1 MAQQKIAGDSML
13 KLKGVAARLGLRG
26 SRGIVAMMFSIISIV
41 SGTQVSAAVPAQF
54 RNGLVDASYQVL
66 SADVN
71 SDGQTDFL
79 LRARNRLVLID
90 YEIVIP
96 VLLRWR
102 DNFVLLSNPSGN
114 PCSSGYQSGD
124 YCVISGPSADLLNN
138 PAWQAGTHELIFG
151 DTDGDGSD
159 EMLIRA
165 LTPNGTSLLIETS
178 ETNGLPQVRQKLS
191 YSSIGVDLGETG
203 LDVDLLDTN
212 GDGRADIL
220 TGTPYGL
227 VKAILRADGQGTFS
241 YEQEQTSPTDETLG
255 REVGSTAGTF
265 TVTPTGASSYT
276 IPISVVP
283 GLGGIE
289 PKLAISYNAEGGD
302 GLLGPKF
309 ALEGMS
315 QITRCPATP
324 GQDGAYAPIA
334 FTASDKFC
342 LDGGRLVKSPTTG
355 KYRTELESF
364 SDIESFGTDASN
376 PNYWRVRTK
385 AGLTM
390 EFGGTVTSCATGNVG
405 KVQHASYSNKAAS
418 WLITKVKDTTGNW
431 MEFCYQTDTSTGET
445 WPSAINYTGNASL
458 NPFASVSFVTKTRAG
473 LIPIGYDN
481 GSKTNRSRV
490 LDRIETYF
498 EGQRVRAYKLHYNIT
513 GLAERNVVSK
523 VQECA
528 GPSAAE
534 RCLPPTS
541 FQWSIPTE
549 GIDYGQISD
558 YPSIG
563 ADFQHFGGDWN
574 ADGRSDLILA
584 KIQSGG
590 QLVAHLL
597 RSTSPTG
604 SSVSFVGQSTGVLSH
619 STTNSNF
626 TGAQLATGDFDGDG
640 RTDVI
645 AVNIKSSVLYYSM
658 FASAAGSA
666 STAVFK
672 TAASSSK
679 SGSTYILPSGIISSV
694 QAANLNGDAQDDVL
708 LIHQSS
714 NNGVWIQPLIA
725 QASGGFTVGVRQQLQ
740 TAYGTVLATDFN
752 ADGLTDIAIVS
763 GGSAR
768 TIRVWIRSASGTYTA
783 KPAFP
788 LPPLSYSGG
797 NVQVAD
803 FNADGNADIL
813 IPERNSE
820 DCSGG
825 QDLQQPGGGTSSA
838 KTSVVTANCQ
848 YLPDGQ
854 IYTYLGKGDGSFVFA
869 SLYEAAASYNP
880 PYGVPFVKD
889 PLYIGDFNG
898 DGVSDILMHGPN
910 SMGTDILSGRPDGSL
925 VNQLNTYSLG
935 YETNLGI
942 IGGDFNGDGKSD
954 VASVLTTS
962 STLRVSLLRAKVS
975 LPAQLTNIVSG
986 SGSAIKI
993 EYKALTDTSVYSQTS
1008 DGSLACGGVSPTSPL
1023 SPRIVCGPINVVSK
1037 VTYTNGSAG
1046 TSRDVTY
1053 AYDTARMDP
1062 GGRGFLG
1069 FRQVKTTDGVTS
1081 NVEQSTYKWD
1091 WPYIGAVEKTEV
1103 KTGTGASISSVITEY
1118 GSQKV
1123 VDATAGPDSWF
1134 AAPIYQTSQTW
1145 EVGDFATATPYI
1157 TEVEKTVYG
1166 ESSGETTFYGNAT
1179 ETARFVCA
1187 GNVTRASCESS
1198 PVYSTTTANGGWLN
1212 DTTNWLLG
1220 RVKTTTVTHQAPGT
1234 PTLTR
1239 NSTFEYDPT
1248 SGLLTIEQLEPN
1260 NSTLELRLKT
1270 VHGRDAYGNIETETV
1285 EATTS
1290 SGPVT
1295 RESSN
1300 AYSGGAPHYS
1310 RFKTQSCN
1318 ALQHCSNATFNGATG
1333 QPVAVTDANGLAKSF
1348 GYDVFGR
1355 KELELFQEPQTGITQ
1370 ISTVTKRWCRGD
1382 CEPNSGAKY
1391 AIETS
1396 SNTGAHQE
1404 TQYDSEEREV
1414 LKITRSADGTLL
1426 KIKTTYD
1433 AAGRVLQQTLPYS
1446 ASVNGYI
1453 EYTYDVLGR
1462 ALTQKDAAGNVTKN
1476 QYKGL
1481 TSVSIDER
1489 GKSSTR
1495 LSNLVGLVSRST
1507 DALNGKVDYGYD
1519 ALGNLTSTV
1528 DPGESASSDSKR
1540 ATTTLVYD
1548 IRGRKTS
1555 QSDPSMGTWSY
1566 QYNGFG
1572 DLVQQTDAKNQVTTF
1587 IYDKLGRMIQRK
1599 EAEGITKWHYDTV
1612 SPDNSAYV
1620 WKGALTWVEQRVD
1633 SNNNGQL
1640 DQTDAFLNNRVLTY
1654 NKAGLVAT
1662 TTESVGNQ
1670 GYEFR
1675 NDYDDKGRPLSLTY
1689 PSGFKVHNRYN
1700 AQGAVDQISSTYADG
1715 SVGPV
1720 YWSANNWD
1728 RWGSVSDMQFGN
1740 GLHTNTTR
1748 DPFTGRLTDI
1758 STGTGVSGN
1767 VQSLHYVWDE
1777 AGNLKE
1783 RRDSRPELGTAQLI
1797 ETFDYDDIGRFT
1809 KAYLEIPGVLAKSNT
1824 QSATYYPN
1832 GNVKTK
1838 TGTSS
1843 AGTYAYTNA
1852 SKPLLLSTST
1862 TSTRVYSHDDNGNM
1876 TQYTQGGSVAAT
1888 YSWSSYNMPT
1898 SLIRNSKTVQFSY
1911 GPERQRLTQYI
1922 LGSGKSVAYVGGLYE
1937 VHTTGSQVQKKH
1949 FVNTPVGT
1957 VAIFTLSGT
1966 SKTNEYVHRDHIG
1979 SVDVLTS
1986 SPNSGPAAVIER
1998 SSFDVFGK
2006 RRGAGWQGSAASSF
2020 STSRGFTGHE
2030 MLDSVGLIHMNG
2042 RVYDPLIGRFL
2053 SPDPHIQ
2060 NPNDTQ
2066 SHNRFAYTQNQYL
2079 NATDPSGFFLK
2090 KFIKKHW
2097 RTMFAIAFAAYGGYA
2112 ISMMPGIS
2120 TLGGLAISGAAG
2132 FAGAMVT
2139 SGGDLRAGLIGAA
2152 TAMAFYGIGTTKVAA
2167 NATWGRPETLI
2178 LKALAHGLAGG
2189 ASSYMQ
2195 GGNFARGFLS
2205 TGAAAYFAPG
2215 IEKLNGSIGMEVAV
2229 SALIGGTFSTI
2240 GGGKFS
2246 NGAVSSAFSYAL
2258 NQLQQKAKMTTSGE
2272 GIEFIKDFEKFES
2285 MPYRGQDSQNLTIG
2299 YGHVIVGDELD
2310 IYKDGITLDQAE
2322 QMLKTDIA
2330 VAERAVNR
2338 LITGNINQA
2347 QFDALVSF
2355 TFQAGG
2361 GNFALSRMPMFINS
2375 GQMQSAAESFG
2386 RFTRTGGEYP
2396 KGTYS
2401 RGLSFRRAS
2410 EADLFQNGTYR

>member
-1 MAQQKIAGDSML
+1 ML
-13 KLKGVAARLGLRG
+13 KLMRVAARLGLRG
-26 SRGIVAMMFSIISIV
+26 RRGIAALMLSIVSII

-66 SADVN
+66 SADIN

-79 LRARNRLVLID
+79 LRARNRIVLID

-114 PCSSGYQSGD
+114 PCGSGYQSGG
-124 YCVISGPSADLLNN
+124 YCLISGPSADLLNN

-191 YSSIGVDLGETG
+191 YPSIGVDLGETG

-376 PNYWRVRTK
+376 PTYWRVRTK
-385 AGLTM
+385 AGLHM
-390 EFGGTVTSCATGNVG
+390 EFGGAVTSCSAGNVG

-418 WLITKVKDTTGNW
+418 WLITKVKDTSGNW
-431 MEFCYQTDTSTGET
+431 MEFCYQKDATTGET
-445 WPSAINYTGNASL
+445 WPSTINYTGSTGVT
-458 NPFASVSFVTKTRAG
+458 PFASVSFVTKVRAG
-473 LIPIGYDN
+473 LVPVGYDN
-481 GSKTNRSRV
+481 AQMTNRSRI
-490 LDRIETYF
+490 LDRVETYF
-498 EGQRVRAYKLHYNIT
+498 EGQRVRAYKLQYEMT
-513 GLAERNVVSK
+513 GLAERNIVTR

-528 GPSAAE
+528 GPSFAE
-534 RCLPPTS
+534 RCLPATT
-541 FQWSIPTE
+541 FKWSAPTE
-549 GIDYGQISD
+549 GVDPRQTYTAPVGLAN
-558 YPSIG
+558 Y
-563 ADFQHFGGDWN
+563 QHSVGDWN
-574 ADGRSDLILA
+574 ADGYTDIFSTIIESDGRMSA
-584 KIQSGG
+584 R
-590 QLVAHLL
+590 VL
-597 RSTSPTG
+597 RSTSTATAISFSN
-604 SSVSFVGQSTGVLSH
+604 SSSGLLSH
-619 STTNSNF
+619 GINNSSF
-626 TGAQLATGDFDGDG
+626 IGARTAVGDFNGDG
-640 RTDVI
+640 RADI
-645 AVNIKSSVLYYSM
+645 AVVNIKDSLLFHSL
-658 FASAAGSA
+658 FTSA
-666 STAVFK
+666 SGQATTAIFNA
-672 TAASSSK
+672 AASSSTA
-679 SGSTYILPSGIISSV
+679 GGGANYVMPSSNIRV
-694 QAANLNGDAQDDVL
+694 QAANLNGDAIDDL
-708 LIHQSS
+708 LIIHQAPST
-714 NNGVWIQPLIA
+714 GIWV
-725 QASGGFTVGVRQQLQ
+725 QALLGKTTGGFEPKTKYQLV
-740 TAYGTVLATDFN
+740 TSYSGLATVVAGDFN
-752 ADGLTDIAIVS
+752 ADGITDAAIYYP
-763 GGSAR
+763 GSTS
-768 TIRVWIRSASGTYTA
+768 TIRVWLRSPSGTYSA
-783 KPAFP
+783 KPAATIP
-788 LPPLSYSGG
+788 VGQGG
-797 NVQVAD
+797 DVVLLTD
-803 FNADGNADIL
+803 FNADGNADLLLLSPSTI
-813 IPERNSE
+813 
-820 DCSGG
+820 DCSAP
-825 QDLQQPGGGTSSA
+825 QDLHANGENSIQA
-838 KTSVVTANCQ
+838 ASVNPSDCHYMA
-848 YLPDGQ
+848 DGQ
-854 IYTYLGKGDGSFVFA
+854 ITTHLGKGNGSFSYA
-869 SLYEAAASYNP
+869 GYYDTGNYEPGHN
-880 PYGVPFVKD
+880 VPFVTREVFV
-889 PLYIGDFNG
+889 GDYNG
-898 DGVSDILMHGPN
+898 DGVNDVMMHGLEHY
-910 SMGTDILSGRPDGSL
+910 GTQILHGKPDGSL
-925 VNQLNTYSLG
+925 SMSLNATTLG
-935 YETNLGI
+935 GESNLAFLS
-942 IGGDFNGDGKSD
+942 GDFNGDGKFD
-954 VASVLTTS
+954 ASSFLTTG
-962 STLRVSLLRAKVS
+962 STSRLYVLKAKAS
-975 LPAQLTNIVSG
+975 LPAQLQRIVNGTGSEVEIEQSPLTNTV
-986 SGSAIKI
+986 
-993 EYKALTDTSVYSQTS
+993 VYSLTA
-1008 DGSLACGGVSPTSPL
+1008 DGTAAPCGGVSPRVL
-1023 SPRIVCGPINVVSK
+1023 CGPIYVTSR
-1037 VTYTNGSAG
+1037 VTYTNTSAN
-1046 TSRDVTY
+1046 TSRYVNYT
-1053 AYDTARMDP
+1053 YDTARMDP

-1123 VDATAGPDSWF
+1123 VDATTGPDSWF

-1145 EVGDFATATPYI
+1145 EVGEFATATPYI

-1187 GNVTRASCESS
+1187 GNVTRANCESS
-1198 PVYSTTTANGGWLN
+1198 PVYATTTANGDWLN

-1220 RVKTTTVTHQAPGT
+1220 RVKTTVVTHQAPGT

-1239 NSTFEYDPT
+1239 NSVFGYDPT
-1248 SGLLTIEQLEPN
+1248 SGLLTVEQLEPN

-1270 VHGRDAYGNIETETV
+1270 VHGRDAYGNIETETI

-1290 SGPVT
+1290 SGPAI
-1295 RESSN
+1295 RDSSN
-1300 AYSGGAPHYS
+1300 VYLGGSPHYN

-1333 QPVAVTDANGLAKSF
+1333 QPVVVTDANLLSKSF
-1348 GYDVFGR
+1348 GYDPFGR

-1370 ISTVTKRWCRGD
+1370 ISTVTRRWCRGD
-1382 CEPNSGAKY
+1382 CEPNAGAKY

-1396 SNTGAHQE
+1396 SNTGAYQE

-1414 LKITRSADGTLL
+1414 VKITRAADGALL
-1426 KIKTTYD
+1426 KVKTTYD

-1495 LSNLVGLVSRST
+1495 LSNLIGLVSRST

-1528 DPGESASSDSKR
+1528 DPGESASADSKR

-1566 QYNGFG
+1566 QYDGFG
-1572 DLVQQTDAKNQVTTF
+1572 DLVQQTDAKSQVTTF
-1587 IYDKLGRMIQRK
+1587 IYDKLGRMIQRR
-1599 EAEGITKWHYDTV
+1599 EAEGLTKWHYDTV

-1670 GYEFR
+1670 GYQFR
-1675 NDYDDKGRPLSLTY
+1675 NDYDDKGRLLSLTY

-1700 AQGAVDQISSTYADG
+1700 AQGAVDQVSSTYADG
-1715 SVGPV
+1715 TVGSV
-1720 YWSANNWD
+1720 YWTASSWD

-1767 VQSLHYVWDE
+1767 IQSLHYVWDE

-1809 KAYLEIPGVLAKSNT
+1809 KAYLEIPGVLTKSNT

-1898 SLIRNSKTVQFSY
+1898 SLIRNSKTVQFTY
-1911 GPERQRLTQYI
+1911 GPDRQRLTQNI

-1966 SKTNEYVHRDHIG
+1966 SKTNEYVHRDHLG

-1986 SPNSGPAAVIER
+1986 SPNSGSAAVIER

-2120 TLGGLAISGAAG
+2120 TLGALAISGTAG

-2178 LKALAHGLAGG
+2178 PKALAHGLAG
-2189 ASSYMQ
+2189 AVSSYAQ
-2195 GGNFARGFLS
+2195 GEGFARGFLT
-2205 TGAAAYFAPG
+2205 TGISAYFAPG
-2215 IEKLNGSIGMEVAV
+2215 IDSAIDSHMLSIGTA
-2229 SALIGGTFSTI
+2229 AILGGTLAEL
-2240 GGGKFS
+2240 GGGKFA

-2258 NQLQQKAKMTTSGE
+2258 NQRQQRRNVLDTAGE
-2272 GIEFIKDFEKFES
+2272 EVDR
-2285 MPYRGQDSQNLTIG
+2285 MLTIKEIGRDGEILARNLVLERG
-2299 YGHVIVGDELD
+2299 YIIVGEQVYIETLYGTRIVDILALKGGELTAFEVKANFAMRSSIQILKDES
-2310 IYKDGITLDQAE
+2310 
-2322 QMLKTDIA
+2322 IA
-2330 VAERAVNR
+2330 VEGGKIISKSFQYEDYKYGSYVKFP
-2338 LITGNINQA
+2338 TGE
-2347 QFDALVSF
+2347 V
-2355 TFQAGG
+2355 
-2361 GNFALSRMPMFINS
+2361 RVFIRP
-2375 GQMQSAAESFG
+2375 AP
-2386 RFTRTGGEYP
+2386 P
-2396 KGTYS
+2396 K
-2401 RGLSFRRAS
+2401 L
-2410 EADLFQNGTYR
+2410 Q